1 MSHEIRTPMNG
12 IIGMTE
18 LTLDTP
24 LNPVQREYLGA
35 VMESAHSLLA
45 VINDVLDFS
54 KIEAGKLE
62 LEQVEFDLEQ
72 LVNQTIRGL
81 AVRAHQKKIELIADI
96 QPGVTTHVVGDSNR
110 LRQILVNLIGNAI
123 KFTERG
129 EVLLEVSAK
138 GGNAG
143 QQELHFVVAD
153 TGIGIPAEKIA
164 SIFDAFTQ
172 ADGSMTRKY
181 GGTGLGLAIT
191 SRLTGLMDGTMWVES
206 EVGQGSR
213 FHFTARFGCAPW
225 EPSGT
230 DTRSAALRG
239 ARGLVV
245 DDNNVCRR
253 VVAGM
258 LSAEGMDVEMAAS
271 GAEALVLM
279 REARARAL
287 PFQLAILD
295 AQRPAMDGFTLA
307 ERIRAEPGLPVP
319 VLMLLSSADLRSEIP
334 RCRQFGVGY
343 HLTKP
348 VSRLALRDT
357 TLRALGAISSLGGRP
372 EGEAVGPAK
381 KGASKLSILLAED
394 NPVNQKVATRLLE
407 KRGHRVTTVGNGRRA
422 VDAVENEHFDL
433 VLMDVQMPE
442 MDGWAATEEIRRRE
456 AGTGGHIPILALTA
470 HALKDHED
478 HCYRVGMDGFVTKPF
493 QPEQLYEAVEA
504 AVGSGVGR

>member
-1 MSHEIRTPMNG
+1 
-12 IIGMTE
+12 
-18 LTLDTP
+18 
-24 LNPVQREYLGA
+24 
-35 VMESAHSLLA
+35 
-45 VINDVLDFS
+45 
-54 KIEAGKLE
+54 
-62 LEQVEFDLEQ
+62 
-72 LVNQTIRGL
+72 
-81 AVRAHQKKIELIADI
+81 
-96 QPGVTTHVVGDSNR
+96 
-110 LRQILVNLIGNAI
+110 
-123 KFTERG
+123 
-129 EVLLEVSAK
+129 
-138 GGNAG
+138 
-143 QQELHFVVAD
+143 
-153 TGIGIPAEKIA
+153 
-164 SIFDAFTQ
+164 
-172 ADGSMTRKY
+172 
-181 GGTGLGLAIT
+181 
-191 SRLTGLMDGTMWVES
+191 
-206 EVGQGSR
+206 
-213 FHFTARFGCAPW
+213 
-225 EPSGT
+225 
-230 DTRSAALRG
+230 
-239 ARGLVV
+239 V

-372 EGEAVGPAK
+372 EGEAVGTAK